1 MIRYLMKINILT
13 IKFNKLIKINQMS
26 FIKQKILKMKM
37 IFLFNLMIKIYK
49 KIKKIHLVN
58 KKQ

>member
-1 MIRYLMKINILT
+1 
-13 IKFNKLIKINQMS
+13 MS

-58 KKQ
+58 KK